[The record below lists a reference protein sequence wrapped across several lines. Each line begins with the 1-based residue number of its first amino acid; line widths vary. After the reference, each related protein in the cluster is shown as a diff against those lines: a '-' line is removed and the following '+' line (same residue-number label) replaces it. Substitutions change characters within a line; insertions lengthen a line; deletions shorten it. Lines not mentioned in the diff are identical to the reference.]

1 VKVAACLWRSI
12 ALSDDLAA
20 AGRLGAIRGLSLI
33 ASVATGVLLLVGAT
47 VSATGAGLACPDWPL
62 CHGRL
67 IPPLDPLVLIEWG
80 HRLLASAVG
89 LLVLVLAALVWRL
102 GRNRWGLGRLMVML
116 LVLLGAQVGLGGA
129 TVLSRLVPLLIGTHL
144 LTAMVFLA
152 LLVLF
157 AARARWATDPS
168 LTLPPPAPGL
178 APVVHL
184 ALVLAVLQI
193 ALGGYTS
200 AFGAGLACPDFP
212 LCRGRLFPVADPLVI
227 LHYVHRLGALVL
239 AATVAA
245 LAARARASED
255 RVARTAAA
263 VAVLMIIVQVGLG
276 ALNVL
281 TRLAVPV
288 QIAHLGGAAALL
300 ASLVVLTVRTRL
312 AAATGGPAGATGRSS
327 ATPSMPAGGLRSV
340 AADYIALTKPRII
353 VLLLLTT
360 ITTMIVA
367 AGGPVAWTLAV
378 YTLLGGALAAGA
390 ANAINCYWD
399 RDIDAIMHRTRARPI
414 PARRVPPGRAL
425 AFGVALA
432 LVSVGVLGAAVN
444 WLSALLACA
453 GIVYYVG
460 IYTIWLK
467 RASAQNIVV
476 GGAAGAIPPLV
487 GWAAVR
493 GDVGL
498 PALLLFAIIFLWTP
512 PHFWA
517 LALNRTEDYRAARIP
532 MLPVVRGTGETVR
545 QIVLYTIALVTA
557 TLLLAG
563 LGVLGRVYLVSAAA
577 LAVPFVVLSARLARR
592 VTPGAAQALF
602 GYSILYLGLL
612 FASMALDRLL
622 A

>member
-1 VKVAACLWRSI
+1 M
-12 ALSDDLAA
+12 ALSVEPTAA
-20 AGRLGAIRGLSLI
+20 RRLSAIRGLSLV
-33 ASVATGVLLLVGAT
+33 ASGATGLLLLVGAT
-47 VSATGAGLACPDWPL
+47 VSGTGAGLACPDWPL

-89 LLVLVLAALVWRL
+89 LLILVLAAMVWRL
-102 GRNRWGLGRLMVML
+102 GWNRWGLGRLMVIL
-116 LVLLGAQVGLGGA
+116 LVLLAAQVGLGGA
-129 TVLSRLVPLLIGTHL
+129 TVLSRLVPFLIGTHL
-144 LTAMVFLA
+144 LTAMAFLA

-157 AARARWATDPS
+157 TTRAIWATDPS
-168 LTLPPPAPGL
+168 LVLPSPPPGL
-178 APVVHL
+178 ASVAHL
-184 ALVLAVLQI
+184 ALALAFLQI

-212 LCRGRLFPVADPLVI
+212 LCRGRLVPVADPLVL
-227 LHYVHRLGALVL
+227 LHYLHRLAALLL
-239 AATVAA
+239 AVTVAV
-245 LAARARASED
+245 LAARARTSQD
-255 RVARTAAA
+255 RVARAAAA
-263 VAVLMIIVQVGLG
+263 VAVLTLIVQVGLG

-281 TRLAVPV
+281 TRLAIPV

-300 ASLVVLTVRTRL
+300 AALVVLTARTRL
-312 AAATGGPAGATGRSS
+312 AAATGGPVGATGRYS
-327 ATPSMPAGGLRSV
+327 ATSGMRGGGLRSV
-340 AADYIALTKPRII
+340 AADYFALTKPRII

-425 AFGVALA
+425 VFGVVLT
-432 LVSVGVLGAAVN
+432 LVSVAVLGFEVN
-444 WLSALLACA
+444 WLSALLALA
-453 GIVYYVG
+453 GILYYVG

-467 RASAQNIVV
+467 RSSAQNIVI

-493 GDVGL
+493 GELGL
-498 PALLLFAIIFLWTP
+498 PALLLFAIIFFWTP

-532 MLPVVRGTGETVR
+532 MLPVVRGTSETVR
-545 QIVLYTIALVTA
+545 QIVFYTIALVA
-557 TLLLAG
+557 STLLLG
-563 LGVLGRVYLVSAAA
+563 GVGVLGRVYLISAIA
-577 LAVPFVVLSARLARR
+577 LAVPFVVLAAWLARR
-592 VTPGAAQALF
+592 VTPGAAWALF

-612 FASMALDRLL
+612 FVSMALDRLL